1 LKFGKEEYMSELE
14 DVYGVYEEI
23 EKREYN
29 KEDYAEYKKE
39 EKKQIYEL
47 MDSEAQKV
55 GEDVNEFK
63 KYLDNQSK
71 FGKYSVGNVLLI
83 TAQMPQ
89 AMELKDLNSWANEK
103 AYKRK
108 FEKPVKIFEPKDSYM
123 REDGSIVTN
132 YNVKNVYDVS
142 QVNPRRTI
150 NRIKFNDKILLKILL
165 NSSLSTIKVVDE
177 IPNTEK
183 KAFYDLNSNTLFV
196 ARRANTPDIFYEIT
210 EALGKQ
216 EIGEKDIKDVNK
228 AYCVSYMI
236 CKKYDIPTEKFD
248 FSEIMSDFNGLDPK
262 AIRAELEPIKM
273 AIENI
278 ETRMSEQVKNI
289 IIETK
294 LKGKVR

>member
-1 LKFGKEEYMSELE
+1 MSELE

-262 AIRAELEPIKM
+262 AIRTELEPIKM

>member
-1 LKFGKEEYMSELE
+1 MSELE

-262 AIRAELEPIKM
+262 AIRAELEPIKI

>member
-1 LKFGKEEYMSELE
+1 MSELE

-248 FSEIMSDFNGLDPK
+248 FSAIMSDFNGLDPK

>member
-1 LKFGKEEYMSELE
+1 MSELE

-210 EALGKQ
+210 EALGKL

>member
-1 LKFGKEEYMSELE
+1 MSELE

-29 KEDYAEYKKE
+29 KEDYAEYKKV

-89 AMELKDLNSWANEK
+89 AMELKDLKSWANEK

-108 FEKPVKIFEPKDSYM
+108 FEKPVKILEPKDSYM

>member
-1 LKFGKEEYMSELE
+1 MSELE

-196 ARRANTPDIFYEIT
+196 ARKANTPDIFYEIT

-262 AIRAELEPIKM
+262 AIRVELGPIKM

>member
-1 LKFGKEEYMSELE
+1 MSELE

-89 AMELKDLNSWANEK
+89 AMELKDLKSWANEK

-236 CKKYDIPTEKFD
+236 CRKYDIPTEKFD

>member
-1 LKFGKEEYMSELE
+1 MSELE

-89 AMELKDLNSWANEK
+89 AMELKDLKSWANEK

>member
-1 LKFGKEEYMSELE
+1 MSELE

-89 AMELKDLNSWANEK
+89 AMKLKDLNSWANEK

>member
-1 LKFGKEEYMSELE
+1 MSELE

-47 MDSEAQKV
+47 MDSETQKV

-248 FSEIMSDFNGLDPK
+248 FSGIMSDFNGLDPK

>member
-1 LKFGKEEYMSELE
+1 MSELE

-150 NRIKFNDKILLKILL
+150 NRIKF
-165 NSSLSTIKVVDE
+165 
-177 IPNTEK
+177 
-183 KAFYDLNSNTLFV
+183 Y
-196 ARRANTPDIFYEIT
+196 
-210 EALGKQ
+210 
-216 EIGEKDIKDVNK
+216 
-228 AYCVSYMI
+228 
-236 CKKYDIPTEKFD
+236 
-248 FSEIMSDFNGLDPK
+248 
-262 AIRAELEPIKM
+262 
-273 AIENI
+273 
-278 ETRMSEQVKNI
+278 
-289 IIETK
+289 
-294 LKGKVR
+294 

>member
-1 LKFGKEEYMSELE
+1 MSELE

-47 MDSEAQKV
+47 MDSETQKV

>member
-1 LKFGKEEYMSELE
+1 MSELE

-228 AYCVSYMI
+228 SI
-236 CKKYDIPTEKFD
+236 CIISFTISGGVYGIKIHLLNKK
-248 FSEIMSDFNGLDPK
+248 N
-262 AIRAELEPIKM
+262 
-273 AIENI
+273 
-278 ETRMSEQVKNI
+278 VKI
-289 IIETK
+289 
-294 LKGKVR
+294 L

>member
-1 LKFGKEEYMSELE
+1 MSELE

-63 KYLDNQSK
+63 RYLDNQSK

-89 AMELKDLNSWANEK
+89 AMELKDLKSWANEK

>member
-1 LKFGKEEYMSELE
+1 MSELE
-14 DVYGVYEEI
+14 DVYGEYEEI

-236 CKKYDIPTEKFD
+236 CKKYDISTEKFD

>member
-1 LKFGKEEYMSELE
+1 MSELE